1 MIKEG
6 FIANGQLDHDSR
18 LVPSF
23 DNLIHTYR
31 GEIKGTCL
39 ERKEQLVEG
48 LYEEAYKT
56 GIIKEDT
63 FDNLNIPKDTKPN
76 GETIERNFGIS
87 QENRQRAKE
96 LSASVQIEERLD
108 AIFQK
113 RMTTFNKQLQLYENE
128 REEYRTNKE
137 CENMIVDL
145 YKNHLVQQG
154 LNVND
159 LVQSDNTNVDYAMI
173 ANRLTYENIMA
184 IQMNLRAKSIKSFV
198 RVRSEINIRG
208 GGKVTYLHV
217 PNNKTALI
225 TKMIEL
231 HTVQPKSRIYP
242 QNPIKPQR

>member
-1 MIKEG
+1 MSHKKKAIIFTASKIPVAAHRAYDDYVIKEG

-63 FDNLNIPKDTKPN
+63 FDNLNIPKDTKSN
-76 GETIERNFGIS
+76 GETIEQNFGIS

-128 REEYRTNKE
+128 REEYGTNKE
-137 CENMIVDL
+137 YENMIVEL
-145 YKNHLVQQG
+145 YKNHLIQQG

-159 LVQSDNTNVDYAMI
+159 LVQSDNTNADYAII

-184 IQMNLRAKSIKSFV
+184 IQMDLRAKSIKSFV
-198 RVRSEINIRG
+198 
-208 GGKVTYLHV
+208 
-217 PNNKTALI
+217 
-225 TKMIEL
+225 
-231 HTVQPKSRIYP
+231 
-242 QNPIKPQR
+242 